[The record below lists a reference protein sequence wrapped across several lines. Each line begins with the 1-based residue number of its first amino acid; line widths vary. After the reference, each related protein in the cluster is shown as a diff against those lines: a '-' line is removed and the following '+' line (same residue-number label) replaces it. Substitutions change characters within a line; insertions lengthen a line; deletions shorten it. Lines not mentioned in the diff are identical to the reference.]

1 MRKIKLA
8 TIIACFSVGF
18 SAWAFTPT
26 IAIGELPK
34 LEQEPQ
40 HKVASKRVTGLF
52 TRSHYHRFELDDAFS
67 ERIFDLFL
75 KQLDYRRNVFM
86 QSDIDSFNIYIKQFD
101 DMLKSGDL
109 TPAYNIYQVVQQRR
123 YERFSFAL
131 SLLQKEMDFTLAG
144 DQYQYDREDAAW
156 AKDQAELDELWRQR
170 VKSDALNLKL
180 TGKSWQEIVPILQ
193 KRYNNAIKRMSQTK
207 SEDVFQS
214 VMNAF
219 SRTVEPHTSYLSPRN
234 AERFQM
240 EMNLSLEGIGAVL
253 QMEDDYTVIKSLVAG
268 GPAALSSKLAP
279 EDKIV
284 GVGQEGK
291 DIVDVI
297 GWRLD
302 DVVELIKG
310 PKGSKV
316 VLEVLPNKGGSSAKT
331 FEVVIIRDKIRL
343 EDRAAT
349 SKVIEPTEGDYAN
362 RKVGVIQIPGF
373 YMNLSKDVAKELV
386 KLNEAKVEGVIVDLR
401 GNGGGALTEATL
413 LTGLFIEQG
422 PVVQIRDANGKI
434 SQNRDNDGRISYSGP
449 LTVMVDRYSASA
461 SEIFAAA
468 LQDYDRALIVGE
480 STFGKGTV
488 QQHKSLGRIYDMY
501 EKPIGHVQ
509 YTIAKFYR
517 INGGSTQLKGV
528 TPDISFPSALEPG
541 EYGEAEEENALPWD
555 SVPVA
560 QYGTLGDI
568 NSQLIQQLDTKH
580 KQRIANS
587 VEFGYIFQDIAEFK
601 KHHNEKSISL
611 VESERISERENSEKR
626 QLDRLNERRVNQ
638 GLEPVSSLDEE
649 VDEPAPVVTV
659 NTGTEMIQEDEISQ
673 PAKVVVPDAFLD
685 ETVLITLDMLD
696 IDKSMQTV
704 DN

>member
-1 MRKIKLA
+1 MRKLTLA
-8 TIIACFSVGF
+8 ASIASLFVGF
-18 SAWAFTPT
+18 SAWALAPT
-26 IAIGELPK
+26 IPSSELPS
-34 LEQEPQ
+34 LTQEPQ

-52 TRSHYHRFELDDAFS
+52 TRAHYHRFDLDDAFS
-67 ERIFDLFL
+67 EQVFDRYL
-75 KQLDYRRNVFM
+75 KQLDYRRNVLL
-86 QSDIDSFNIYIKQFD
+86 QSDIDGFKGYSTQFD

-109 TPAYNIYQVVQQRR
+109 SAAYKMFDLVQQRR
-123 YERFSFAL
+123 YDRFAYAL
-131 SLLQKEMDFTLAG
+131 SLLDKEIDFNAPG
-144 DQYQYDREDAAW
+144 DSYQYDREKAQW
-156 AKDQAELDELWRQR
+156 PKDEAELNELWRQR
-170 VKSDALNLKL
+170 VKYDALNLKL
-180 TGKSWQEIVPILQ
+180 TGKTWDEIVEVLE
-193 KRYNNAIKRMSQTK
+193 KRYNNAIKRLSQTK
-207 SEDVFQS
+207 SEDVFQG

-253 QMEDDYTVIKSLVAG
+253 QMDEDYTVIKSLVAG
-268 GPAALSSKLAP
+268 GPAASSEKLAP
-279 EDKIV
+279 EDRIV

-291 DIVDVI
+291 EVVDVI

-316 VLEVLPNKGGSSAKT
+316 VLQILPKKGGSSAKPVDVT
-331 FEVVIIRDKIRL
+331 IVRDKIRL

-349 SKVIEPTEGDYAN
+349 SEVIEPTAGDYAG
-362 RKVGVIQIPGF
+362 RKVGVIKIPGF
-373 YMNLSKDVAKELV
+373 YMNLSQDVSKELV
-386 KLNEAKVEGVIVDLR
+386 KLKEAKVEGVVIDLR

-422 PVVQIRDANGKI
+422 PVVQIRDANGKV
-434 SQNRDNDGRISYSGP
+434 SQNRDNDGRVTYAGP

-501 EKPIGHVQ
+501 DKPIGHVQ

-528 TPDISFPSALEPG
+528 TPDIPFPSALEPG
-541 EYGEAEEENALPWD
+541 EYGEAEEDNALPWD
-555 SVPVA
+555 KVPVA

-568 NSQLIQQLDTKH
+568 NSNLISHLDSQHQK
-580 KQRIANS
+580 RIKKD
-587 VEFGYIFQDIAEFK
+587 VEFGYIYQDIAEFK
-601 KHHNEKSISL
+601 KSHNETSVSL
-611 VESERISERENSEKR
+611 VEKERIAERETNDSK
-626 QLDRLNERRVNQ
+626 QLARLNERRIAE
-638 GLEPVSSLDEE
+638 GLAVYATLD
-649 VDEPAPVVTV
+649 DADDDVT
-659 NTGTEMIQEDEISQ
+659 
-673 PAKVVVPDAFLD
+673 APDAFLD
-685 ETVLITLDMLD
+685 ETVYITLDMVDLD
-696 IDKSMQTV
+696 KLAKNQSQ
-704 DN
+704 

>member
-1 MRKIKLA
+1 MRKITLA
-8 TIIACFSVGF
+8 ASIASIFVGF
-18 SAWAFTPT
+18 SAWALTPS
-26 IAIGELPK
+26 IPFSELPA
-34 LEQEPQ
+34 LSQEPQ

-52 TRSHYHRFELDDAFS
+52 TRSHYHRFDLDDVFS
-67 ERIFDLFL
+67 EQVFKRYL
-75 KQLDYRRNVFM
+75 KQLDYRRNVLLQKDLDTFGVY
-86 QSDIDSFNIYIKQFD
+86 SKQFD

-109 TPAYNIYQVVQQRR
+109 TPAYKMFELVQKRR
-123 YERFSFAL
+123 YDRFSYAL
-131 SLLQKEMDFTLAG
+131 SLLDKEMDFTLAN
-144 DQYQYDREDAAW
+144 DKYQFNREDAAW
-156 AKDQAELDELWRQR
+156 PKDEAELNELWRQR
-170 VKSDALNLKL
+170 VKYDALNLKL
-180 TGKSWQEIVPILQ
+180 TGKEWDEIVPVLE
-193 KRYNNAIKRMSQTK
+193 KRYNNAIKRLSQTK
-207 SEDVFQS
+207 SEDVFQG

-253 QMEDDYTVIKSLVAG
+253 QMDDDYTVIKSLVAG
-268 GPAALSSKLAP
+268 GPAATSEKLSP

-284 GVGQEGK
+284 GVGQDDK

-316 VLEVLPNKGGSSAKT
+316 VLQILPKKGGSSAKT
-331 FEVVIIRDKIRL
+331 FEVTIVRDKIRL

-349 SKVIEPTEGDYAN
+349 SEVIEPDEGQYAN

-373 YMNLSKDVAKELV
+373 YMDLSKDVSKELI
-386 KLNEAKVEGVIVDLR
+386 KLKKAQVEGVIIDLR

-422 PVVQIRDANGKI
+422 PVVQIRDANGKV
-434 SQNRDNDGRISYSGP
+434 SQNRDNDGRTTYSGP

-555 SVPVA
+555 KVPVA
-560 QYGTLGDI
+560 QYGTLGDV
-568 NSQLIQQLDTKH
+568 NPNLIGNLSVKH
-580 KQRIANS
+580 NARIKQD
-587 VEFGYIFQDIAEFK
+587 VEFSYIYQDIAEFK
-601 KHHNEKSISL
+601 KHHDEKTVSL
-611 VESERISERENSEKR
+611 VESERIAEREANDKK
-626 QLDRLNERRVNQ
+626 QLVRLNERRVSQ
-638 GLEPVSSLDEE
+638 GLAAVKSLDSEGSE
-649 VDEPAPVVTV
+649 TDSDAD
-659 NTGTEMIQEDEISQ
+659 EDEL
-673 PAKVVVPDAFLD
+673 VTPDAFRD
-685 ETVLITLDMLD
+685 ETVYITLDMVD
-696 IDKSMQTV
+696 IERVAKNESK
-704 DN
+704 

>member
-1 MRKIKLA
+1 MRKMSLA
-8 TIIACFSVGF
+8 VSIASIFVGF
-18 SAWAFTPT
+18 SAWAVSPT
-26 IAIGELPK
+26 IQFSELPALK
-34 LEQEPQ
+34 QEPQ

-52 TRSHYHRFELDDAFS
+52 SRSHYHRFDMDDAFS
-67 ERIFDLFL
+67 KQVFERYL
-75 KQLDYRRNVFM
+75 KQLDYRKNVLL
-86 QSDIDSFNIYIKQFD
+86 QSDVDGFMAYSTQFD
-101 DMLKSGDL
+101 EMLKSGNL
-109 TPAYNIYQVVQQRR
+109 QQAYSMFEVIQKRR
-123 YERFSFAL
+123 YERFSYAL
-131 SLLQKEMDFTLAG
+131 SLLDKEMKFDVAG
-144 DQYQYDREDAAW
+144 DAYEFDRKDASW
-156 AKDQAELDELWRQR
+156 PKSEAELNELWRQR
-170 VKSDALNLKL
+170 VKYDALNLSL
-180 TGKSWQEIVPILQ
+180 TGKKWDEIVTILS
-193 KRYNNAIKRMSQTK
+193 KRYNNSIKRLSQTH
-207 SEDVFQS
+207 SEDVFQG

-219 SRTVEPHTSYLSPRN
+219 ARTVEPHTSYLSPRN

-253 QMEDDYTVIKSLVAG
+253 QVDDDYTVIKSLVAG
-268 GPAALSSKLAP
+268 GPAATSEKLSP

-284 GVGQEGK
+284 GVGQDGEEV
-291 DIVDVI
+291 VDVI

-316 VLEVLPNKGGSSAKT
+316 VLEILPNKGGSSAKS
-331 FEVVIIRDKIRL
+331 FEITIVRDKIRL

-349 SKVIEPTEGDYAN
+349 SKVVEPTDGPYAN

-373 YMNLSKDVAKELV
+373 YMDLSKDVSKELAEL
-386 KLNEAKVEGVIVDLR
+386 KQAKVEGVIIDLR

-422 PVVQIRDANGKI
+422 PVVQIRDANGRV
-434 SQNRDNDGRISYSGP
+434 SQNRDNDGRVTYDGP

-528 TPDISFPSALEPG
+528 TPDIPFPSALEPG

-555 SVPVA
+555 KVPVA
-560 QYGTLGDI
+560 QYGTLTEI
-568 NSQLIQQLDTKH
+568 YPQLIQNLDGKH
-580 KQRIANS
+580 QQRIKTD
-587 VEFGYIFQDIAEFK
+587 VEFSYIFQDIAEFK
-601 KHHNEKSISL
+601 QSHNDKTVSL
-611 VESERISERENSEKR
+611 VESERLAERDENDKK
-626 QLDRLNERRVNQ
+626 QLDRVNERRVRE
-638 GLEPVSSLDEE
+638 GLKVVKSLDDIE
-649 VDEPAPVVTV
+649 DD
-659 NTGTEMIQEDEISQ
+659 TE
-673 PAKVVVPDAFLD
+673 KTDAFLD
-685 ETVLITLDMLD
+685 ETAYITLDLAD
-696 IDKSMQTV
+696 VEKLAKNQ
-704 DN
+704 N

>member
-1 MRKIKLA
+1 MRKITLA
-8 TIIACFSVGF
+8 ASIASIFVGF
-18 SAWAFTPT
+18 SAWALTPT
-26 IAIGELPK
+26 IPFSELPA
-34 LEQEPQ
+34 LSQEPQ

-52 TRSHYHRFELDDAFS
+52 TRSHYHRFDLDDAFS
-67 ERIFDLFL
+67 EQVFKRYL
-75 KQLDYRRNVFM
+75 KQLDYRRNVLLQTDLDTF
-86 QSDIDSFNIYIKQFD
+86 SVYSKQFD

-109 TPAYNIYQVVQQRR
+109 TPAYKMFELVQKRR
-123 YERFSFAL
+123 YDRFSYAL
-131 SLLQKEMDFTLAG
+131 SLLDKEIDFTVAN
-144 DQYQYDREDAAW
+144 DKYQFDREDATW
-156 AKDQAELDELWRQR
+156 PKDEAELDELWRQR
-170 VKSDALNLKL
+170 VKYDALNLKL
-180 TGKSWQEIVPILQ
+180 TGKEWDEIVPVLE
-193 KRYNNAIKRMSQTK
+193 KRYNNAIKRLSQTK
-207 SEDVFQS
+207 SEDVFQG

-253 QMEDDYTVIKSLVAG
+253 QMDDDYTVIKSLVAG
-268 GPAALSSKLAP
+268 GPAATSERLSP

-284 GVGQEGK
+284 GVGQDDKE
-291 DIVDVI
+291 IVDVI

-316 VLEVLPNKGGSSAKT
+316 VLQILPKKGGSSAKT
-331 FEVVIIRDKIRL
+331 FEVTIVRDKIRL

-349 SKVIEPTEGDYAN
+349 SEVIEPDEGLYAN

-373 YMNLSKDVAKELV
+373 YMDLSKDVSKELI
-386 KLNEAKVEGVIVDLR
+386 KLKKAQVEGVIIDLR

-422 PVVQIRDANGKI
+422 PVVQIRDANGKV
-434 SQNRDNDGRISYSGP
+434 SQNRDNDGRTTYSGP

-555 SVPVA
+555 KVPVA
-560 QYGTLGDI
+560 QYGTLGDV
-568 NSQLIQQLDTKH
+568 NPNLIGNLAVKH
-580 KQRIANS
+580 ESRIKQD
-587 VEFGYIFQDIAEFK
+587 VEFGYIYQDIAEFK
-601 KHHNEKSISL
+601 KHHDEKTVSL
-611 VESERISERENSEKR
+611 VESERIAEREANDKK
-626 QLDRLNERRVNQ
+626 QLVRLNERRVNQ
-638 GLEPVSSLDEE
+638 GLEVVKSLDSE
-649 VDEPAPVVTV
+649 D
-659 NTGTEMIQEDEISQ
+659 TETDSDADEDEL
-673 PAKVVVPDAFLD
+673 VTPDAFRD
-685 ETVLITLDMLD
+685 ETVYITLDMVD
-696 IDKSMQTV
+696 IERVAKNESK
-704 DN
+704 

>member
-1 MRKIKLA
+1 MRKMSLA
-8 TIIACFSVGF
+8 VSIASIFVGF
-18 SAWAFTPT
+18 SAWAVSPT
-26 IAIGELPK
+26 IQFSELPALK
-34 LEQEPQ
+34 QEPQ

-52 TRSHYHRFELDDAFS
+52 TRSHYHRFEMDDAFS
-67 ERIFDLFL
+67 KQVFERYL
-75 KQLDYRRNVFM
+75 KQLDYRKNVLL
-86 QSDIDSFNIYIKQFD
+86 QSDVDGFMAYSTQFD

-109 TPAYNIYQVVQQRR
+109 QQAYSMFEVIQKRR
-123 YERFSFAL
+123 YERFAYAL
-131 SLLQKEMDFTLAG
+131 SLLDEEMKFDVAG
-144 DQYQYDREDAAW
+144 DAYEFDRKDAAW
-156 AKDQAELDELWRQR
+156 PKTEAELNELWRQR
-170 VKSDALNLKL
+170 VKYDALNLTL
-180 TGKSWQEIVPILQ
+180 TGKKWDEIVTILS
-193 KRYNNAIKRMSQTK
+193 KRYNNSIKRLSQTH
-207 SEDVFQS
+207 SEDVFQG

-219 SRTVEPHTSYLSPRN
+219 ARTVEPHTSYLSPRN

-253 QMEDDYTVIKSLVAG
+253 QVDDDYTVIKSLVAG
-268 GPAALSSKLAP
+268 GPAATSEKLSP

-284 GVGQEGK
+284 GVGQEGEK
-291 DIVDVI
+291 VVDVI

-316 VLEVLPNKGGSSAKT
+316 VLEILPNKGGSSAKS
-331 FEVVIIRDKIRL
+331 FELTIVRDKIRL

-349 SKVIEPTEGDYAN
+349 SKVVEPTEGPYAN

-373 YMNLSKDVAKELV
+373 YMNLSKDVSKELAEL
-386 KLNEAKVEGVIVDLR
+386 KEAKVEGIIIDLR

-422 PVVQIRDANGKI
+422 PVVQIRDANGRV
-434 SQNRDNDGRISYSGP
+434 SQNRDNDGRVTYDGP

-528 TPDISFPSALEPG
+528 TPDIPFPSALEPG

-555 SVPVA
+555 KVPVA
-560 QYGTLGDI
+560 QYGTLTEI
-568 NSQLIQQLDTKH
+568 YPQLIQNLDSKH
-580 KQRIANS
+580 QQRIKTD
-587 VEFGYIFQDIAEFK
+587 VEFGYIFQDIEEFK
-601 KHHNEKSISL
+601 ANHDNKTVSL
-611 VESERISERENSEKR
+611 VESERLAERDDNDKK
-626 QLDRLNERRVNQ
+626 QLDRENERRVRE
-638 GLEPVSSLDEE
+638 GLEVVKSLD
-649 VDEPAPVVTV
+649 D
-659 NTGTEMIQEDEISQ
+659 IEDENTD
-673 PAKVVVPDAFLD
+673 KTDAFLD
-685 ETVLITLDMLD
+685 ETAYITLDLVD
-696 IDKSMQTV
+696 IEKLAKNQK
-704 DN
+704 

>member
-1 MRKIKLA
+1 MRKITLA
-8 TIIACFSVGF
+8 ASIASIFVGF
-18 SAWAFTPT
+18 SAWALTPS
-26 IAIGELPK
+26 IPFSELPA
-34 LEQEPQ
+34 LSQEPQ

-52 TRSHYHRFELDDAFS
+52 TRSHYHRFDLDDAFS
-67 ERIFDLFL
+67 EQVFKRYL
-75 KQLDYRRNVFM
+75 KQLDYRRNVLLQKDLDTFGVY
-86 QSDIDSFNIYIKQFD
+86 SKQFD

-109 TPAYNIYQVVQQRR
+109 TPAYKMFELVQKRR
-123 YERFSFAL
+123 YDRFSYAL
-131 SLLQKEMDFTLAG
+131 SLLDKEMDFTLAN
-144 DQYQYDREDAAW
+144 DKYQFNREDAAW
-156 AKDQAELDELWRQR
+156 PKDEAELNELWRQR
-170 VKSDALNLKL
+170 VKYDALNLKL
-180 TGKSWQEIVPILQ
+180 TGKEWDEIVPVLE
-193 KRYNNAIKRMSQTK
+193 KRYNNAIKRLSQTK
-207 SEDVFQS
+207 SEDVFQG

-253 QMEDDYTVIKSLVAG
+253 QMDDDYTVIKSLVAG
-268 GPAALSSKLAP
+268 GPAATSEKLSP

-284 GVGQEGK
+284 GVGQDDK

-316 VLEVLPNKGGSSAKT
+316 VLQILPKKGGSSAKT
-331 FEVVIIRDKIRL
+331 FEVTIVRDKIRL

-349 SKVIEPTEGDYAN
+349 SEVIEPDEGQYAN

-373 YMNLSKDVAKELV
+373 YMDLSKDVSKELI
-386 KLNEAKVEGVIVDLR
+386 KLKKAQVEGVIIDLR

-422 PVVQIRDANGKI
+422 PVVQIRDANGKV
-434 SQNRDNDGRISYSGP
+434 SQNRDNDGRTTYSGP

-555 SVPVA
+555 KVPVA
-560 QYGTLGDI
+560 QYGTLGDV
-568 NSQLIQQLDTKH
+568 NPNLIGNLSVKH
-580 KQRIANS
+580 NARIKQD
-587 VEFGYIFQDIAEFK
+587 VEFSYIYQDIAEFK
-601 KHHNEKSISL
+601 KHHDEKTVSL
-611 VESERISERENSEKR
+611 VESERIAEREANDKK
-626 QLDRLNERRVNQ
+626 QLVRLNERRVSQ
-638 GLEPVSSLDEE
+638 GLAAVKSLDSEGSE
-649 VDEPAPVVTV
+649 TDSDAD
-659 NTGTEMIQEDEISQ
+659 EDEL
-673 PAKVVVPDAFLD
+673 VTPDAFRD
-685 ETVLITLDMLD
+685 ETVYITLDMVD
-696 IDKSMQTV
+696 IERVAKNESK
-704 DN
+704 

>member
-1 MRKIKLA
+1 MRKITLA
-8 TIIACFSVGF
+8 ASIASIFVGF
-18 SAWAFTPT
+18 SAWALTPT
-26 IAIGELPK
+26 IPFSELPA
-34 LEQEPQ
+34 LTQEPQ

-52 TRSHYHRFELDDAFS
+52 TRSHYHRFDLDDAFS
-67 ERIFDLFL
+67 EQVFQRYL
-75 KQLDYRRNVFM
+75 KQLDYRRNVLL
-86 QSDIDSFNIYIKQFD
+86 QSDLDTFSIYSKQFD

-109 TPAYNIYQVVQQRR
+109 TPAYKMFELVQKRR
-123 YERFSFAL
+123 YDRFAYAL
-131 SLLQKEMDFTLAG
+131 TLLDKEIDFTVAN
-144 DQYQYDREDAAW
+144 DKYQYDREDATW
-156 AKDQAELDELWRQR
+156 PKGEAEVNELWRQR
-170 VKSDALNLKL
+170 VKYDALNLKL
-180 TGKSWQEIVPILQ
+180 TGKEWDEIVPVLE
-193 KRYNNAIKRMSQTK
+193 KRYNNAIKRLSQTK
-207 SEDVFQS
+207 SEDVFQG

-253 QMEDDYTVIKSLVAG
+253 QMDDDYTVIKSLVAG
-268 GPAALSSKLAP
+268 GPAATSEKLSP

-291 DIVDVI
+291 EVVDVI

-316 VLEVLPNKGGSSAKT
+316 VLQILPKKGGSSAKP
-331 FEVVIIRDKIRL
+331 FEVVIVRDKIRL

-349 SKVIEPTEGDYAN
+349 SEVIEPDNGLYAN
-362 RKVGVIQIPGF
+362 RKIGVIQIPGF
-373 YMNLSKDVAKELV
+373 YMDLSKDVSKEIV
-386 KLNEAKVEGVIVDLR
+386 KLKEAQVEGIIIDLR

-422 PVVQIRDANGKI
+422 PVVQIRDANGKV
-434 SQNRDNDGRISYSGP
+434 SQNRDNDGRTSYNGP

-555 SVPVA
+555 KVPVA

-568 NSQLIQQLDTKH
+568 TPNLITNLDSKH
-580 KQRIANS
+580 QYRIKDD
-587 VEFGYIFQDIAEFK
+587 VEFGYIYQDIADFK
-601 KHHNEKSISL
+601 KHHGETTVSL
-611 VESERISERENSEKR
+611 VESERITERESNEKK
-626 QLDRLNERRVNQ
+626 QLDRLNERRVSQ
-638 GLEPVSSLDEE
+638 GLEVVKTLDAEDEAKTDEDETVTEEEE
-649 VDEPAPVVTV
+649 V
-659 NTGTEMIQEDEISQ
+659 NT
-673 PAKVVVPDAFLD
+673 PDAFLD
-685 ETVLITLDMLD
+685 ETVYITLDLVD
-696 IDKSMQTV
+696 IDRVAKNESK
-704 DN
+704 

>member
-1 MRKIKLA
+1 MRKITLA
-8 TIIACFSVGF
+8 ASIASIFVGF
-18 SAWAFTPT
+18 SAWALTPS
-26 IAIGELPK
+26 IPFSELPA
-34 LEQEPQ
+34 LSQEPQ

-52 TRSHYHRFELDDAFS
+52 TRSHYHRFDLDDAFS
-67 ERIFDLFL
+67 EQVFKRYL
-75 KQLDYRRNVFM
+75 KQLDYRRNVLL
-86 QSDIDSFNIYIKQFD
+86 QTDIDTFGVYADQFD

-109 TPAYNIYQVVQQRR
+109 TPAYKMFELVQKRR
-123 YERFSFAL
+123 YDRFSYAL
-131 SLLQKEMDFTLAG
+131 SLLDKEIDFTIPN
-144 DQYQYDREDAAW
+144 DKYQFDREDALW
-156 AKDQAELDELWRQR
+156 PKDEAELDELWRQR
-170 VKSDALNLKL
+170 VKYDALNLKL
-180 TGKSWQEIVPILQ
+180 TGKEWDEIVPVLE
-193 KRYNNAIKRMSQTK
+193 KRYNNAIKRLSQTK
-207 SEDVFQS
+207 SEDVFQG

-253 QMEDDYTVIKSLVAG
+253 QMDDDYTVIKSLVAG
-268 GPAALSSKLAP
+268 GPAATSEKLSP

-284 GVGQEGK
+284 GVGQDGEE
-291 DIVDVI
+291 IVDVI

-316 VLEVLPNKGGSSAKT
+316 ILQILPKKGGSSAKT
-331 FEVVIIRDKIRL
+331 FEVTIVRDKIRL

-349 SKVIEPTEGDYAN
+349 SEVITPEEGQYAN

-373 YMNLSKDVAKELV
+373 YMDLSKDVSKELI
-386 KLNEAKVEGVIVDLR
+386 KLKEAQVEGVIIDLR

-422 PVVQIRDANGKI
+422 PVVQIRDANGKV
-434 SQNRDNDGRISYSGP
+434 SQNRDNDGRTTYSGP

-541 EYGEAEEENALPWD
+541 EYGEAEEDNALPWD
-555 SVPVA
+555 KVPVA

-568 NSQLIQQLDTKH
+568 NPNLISNLTVKH
-580 KQRIANS
+580 DARIKQD
-587 VEFGYIFQDIAEFK
+587 VEFSYIYQDIAEFK
-601 KHHNEKSISL
+601 AHHDEKTVSL
-611 VESERISERENSEKR
+611 VESERIAEREANDKK
-626 QLDRLNERRVNQ
+626 QLARLNERRISQ
-638 GLEPVSSLDEE
+638 GLKAVKSLDEE
-649 VDEPAPVVTV
+649 
-659 NTGTEMIQEDEISQ
+659 TETDEDEL
-673 PAKVVVPDAFLD
+673 VTPDAFRD
-685 ETVLITLDMLD
+685 ETVYITLDMVD
-696 IDKSMQTV
+696 IERVAK
-704 DN
+704 NEAK